1 MKARFVTKAAL
12 SALTLA
18 FAGTLPGMA
27 QQTASPA
34 AAPAVDQV
42 KASAVERAFMKK
54 MADIVQAGLK
64 AGALDM
70 KAVSGVLN
78 DAAKAGVSDHVMG
91 AMVSMAAGAFPS
103 NAPAAPAVA
112 SAAVRSYGPGVKEEQ
127 VRNVIASA
135 VSSQPHPYASVAP
148 ISEAVE
154 KALGNSPVAGTVPSI
169 AVAVA
174 AQTPDNP
181 LSGVTVQEHGLVKPV
196 EDVAEGSLVLPGG
209 LPVGGTP
216 TSPAPVSNP
225 AGN

>member
-54 MADIVQAGLK
+54 MADIVQAG
-64 AGALDM
+64 ALDM

-103 NAPAAPAVA
+103 NAPAVA